1 LDHSPYECQ
10 NNFFKWKVSWS
21 YLPFKQ
27 PLKFVKLGQE
37 KKVCKLHCV
46 SYGLKQAPK
55 AWYDGIDT
63 YILFQGFVNSVNQDI
78 FTTWK
83 LTIKFWF

>member
-1 LDHSPYECQ
+1 MDHSPYECQ

-27 PLKFVKLGQE
+27 PLKFVKLGQK

-46 SYGLKQAPK
+46 SYGLKQVPK

>member
-1 LDHSPYECQ
+1 MDHSPYECQ
-10 NNFFKWKVSWS
+10 NYFFKWKVSWS

-55 AWYDGIDT
+55 AWYDGIDN
-63 YILFQGFVNSVNQDI
+63 YISFQGFVNSVNQDI